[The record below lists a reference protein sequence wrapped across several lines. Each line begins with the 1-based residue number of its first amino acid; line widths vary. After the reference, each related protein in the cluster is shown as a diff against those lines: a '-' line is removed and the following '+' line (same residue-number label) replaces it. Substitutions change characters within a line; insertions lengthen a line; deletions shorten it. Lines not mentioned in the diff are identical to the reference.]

1 MINTEE
7 KMKVINVAV
16 DGPAGSGKSSVSKRV
31 ALDLGYIYVDTGA
44 MYRAVALKLLNENV
58 KENDEEKIKEV
69 LANTDID
76 IKYID
81 SVQHVFSDKT
91 DVTGKIRTNEVSKAA
106 SDFSKIKA
114 VREKLFNL
122 QKELA
127 KKNNCIMDGRD
138 IGTNILPNADVKI
151 FLTASA
157 EKRAER
163 RYLELKEK
171 GECVDIKTLEKEIL
185 IRDKNDT
192 EREISPL
199 KKADDAVLLDT
210 SDLSFDEVCET
221 VKRII
226 TEPLS

>member
-69 LANTDID
+69 LTKTDID

-81 SVQHVFSDKT
+81 SVQHVFSDKK
-91 DVTGKIRTNEVSKAA
+91 DVTDKIRTNEVSKAA

-226 TEPLS
+226 MEQIS

>member
-1 MINTEE
+1 
-7 KMKVINVAV
+7 MKVINVAV

-69 LANTDID
+69 LTKTDID

-81 SVQHVFSDKT
+81 SVQHVFSDKK
-91 DVTGKIRTNEVSKAA
+91 DVTDKIRTNEVSKAA

-226 TEPLS
+226 MEQIS

>member
-69 LANTDID
+69 LAKTDID

-91 DVTGKIRTNEVSKAA
+91 DVTDKIRTNEVSKAA

-114 VREKLFNL
+114 VREKLLNL

-192 EREISPL
+192 ERKISPL

-226 TEPLS
+226 TEQIS

>member
-1 MINTEE
+1 
-7 KMKVINVAV
+7 
-16 DGPAGSGKSSVSKRV
+16 
-31 ALDLGYIYVDTGA
+31 
-44 MYRAVALKLLNENV
+44 
-58 KENDEEKIKEV
+58 
-69 LANTDID
+69 
-76 IKYID
+76 
-81 SVQHVFSDKT
+81 
-91 DVTGKIRTNEVSKAA
+91 
-106 SDFSKIKA
+106 
-114 VREKLFNL
+114 
-122 QKELA
+122 
-127 KKNNCIMDGRD
+127 MDGRD

-192 EREISPL
+192 ERKISPL

-226 TEPLS
+226 TEQIS

>member
-1 MINTEE
+1 
-7 KMKVINVAV
+7 MKVINVAV

-69 LANTDID
+69 LAKTDID

-91 DVTGKIRTNEVSKAA
+91 DVTDKIRTNEVSKAA
-106 SDFSKIKA
+106 SDFSKIKT
-114 VREKLFNL
+114 VREKLLNL

-192 EREISPL
+192 ERKISPL

-226 TEPLS
+226 TEQIS